1 MKRVYPRI
9 NLEGTDLLKRVGVIY
24 SQILGDLLMKVDD
37 GEGDYPKGFFHTSTN
52 REMTPNYYH
61 AMWSRDVGRGIMEL
75 CRAGL
80 MEDAESAVEFI
91 LGRGFDCGDHYG
103 RVLCNIHGED
113 APPAVYEADGNVN
126 LLMGFYTY
134 WWFGGK
140 QQDVAKRLL
149 AHADPVFG
157 WFERLGEE
165 CPYGF
170 LLASQSELSGN
181 PDCSTLIYAVY
192 ATYGAV
198 GCLQAYARMAAESGD
213 SERTKRYTALAC
225 KFTQTL
231 LNDLVSK
238 GGESNQETKTP
249 VGVWLNGLRAEDGKA
264 AEIGDFGP
272 KFPIHRWTRQL
283 PFVLDFDRNQTGA
296 DDKKADEVNGVSYE
310 YIRDGMAEGYYF
322 RKYGFVSCTCFSG
335 MGGRHDD
342 TMAGYGQN
350 LFTQAALL
358 QDDVNVYTKCI
369 DGICRL
375 AYDGDVV
382 KPLTP
387 DFNPWVMHECFTY
400 ENYEQGLD
408 HTFGRAG
415 DDSRMIMHNP
425 GDEGNLVQSAE
436 TLKTFA
442 IMAGVTSEGNRLCIH
457 PRLPWECT
465 KAQIVDFPA
474 VTVDRRVARISYT
487 FTANR
492 WKNEY
497 SLEIEGAQA
506 FDEIDIRM
514 GPLPRVLF
522 NEKELQK
529 EWQITRRH
537 QASFASKTVKTNGE
551 TKISLVLT
559 NEK

>member
-1 MKRVYPRI
+1 MKRIYPRI
-9 NLEGTDLLKRVGVIY
+9 RLEGTDLLKRVGVIY
-24 SQILGDLLMKVDD
+24 AQVLGDLLMKVDS

-80 MEDAESAVEFI
+80 LDDARSAVAFI
-91 LGRGFDCGDHYG
+91 LSRGFDCGDHYG
-103 RVLCNIHGED
+103 RVLCNVLGEG
-113 APPAVYEADGNVN
+113 ASSEVYEADGNVN

-134 WWFGGK
+134 WWYGGK
-140 QQDVAKRLL
+140 QQAVAEQLL
-149 AHADPVFG
+149 AHVDPVID
-157 WFERLGEE
+157 WFERMGEE

-198 GCLQAYARMAAESGD
+198 GCLQAYANMAQETGDTVRAE
-213 SERTKRYTALAC
+213 RYIALAE
-225 KFTQTL
+225 KFAKSL
-231 LNDLVSK
+231 LNDLVSL
-238 GGESNQETKTP
+238 GASSHQDTKTP
-249 VGVWLNGLRAEDGKA
+249 GGVWLNGLRAEDGKA

-272 KFPIHRWTRQL
+272 KFSIHRWTRQL
-283 PFVLDFDRNQTGA
+283 PFVLDFDRNQNGPENA
-296 DDKKADEVNGVSYE
+296 DLEKVNAATYE

-375 AYDGDVV
+375 AYDGDIV

-408 HTFGRAG
+408 HTFGRVG
-415 DDSRMIMHNP
+415 DDSRFIMHNP
-425 GDEGNLVQSAE
+425 GDEGNLVQSSE
-436 TLKTFA
+436 TLKTFS
-442 IMAGVTSEGNRLCIH
+442 IMAGVTSRGNQLYIH

-465 KAQIVDFPA
+465 KAEILDFP
-474 VTVDRRVARISYT
+474 VVCSDGTLARISYT

-497 SLEIEGAQA
+497 ILEVVGAEK
-506 FDEIDIRM
+506 FNEIDVRI

-522 NEKELQK
+522 NEKELK
-529 EWQITRRH
+529 NEFIITRHH
-537 QASFASKTVKTNGE
+537 QGSFARKVIPINGQSKITLT
-551 TKISLVLT
+551 LVNQL
-559 NEK
+559 